1 MTMSYQVIARKWRPQ
16 VFEELTGQ
24 EAIARTLQN
33 AITDGRLHHAYIFA
47 GPRGV
52 GKTTTARLLAKAVNC
67 VTGPTARPCNECAP
81 CQEIARGSS
90 IDVIEIDAASHT
102 GVDNVREVIINSIA
116 IGPARDR
123 SRVFIIDE
131 FHQLSSSAFNALLKT
146 LEEPPGHVLFIMATT
161 ELQKVPLTILSRCQ
175 VFEFR
180 LIAENKIVERLRL
193 IAGAEG
199 IKVSDSALRRIARA
213 GEGSMRDAQSAF
225 DQVISFGHPG
235 GEIKDDDVAAAL
247 GVVGADVLVAVADAL
262 ADQEGRR
269 VIQLVDELVGRGH
282 DLRTFCRELMTH
294 FRNLLVIKTVGE
306 DRELLPLD
314 DAEITMLAKQAERFA
329 EEELVRAFHVLTDIE
344 QNIRFS
350 NEPRYQLEVGL
361 VKLAHIGRLRP
372 LAELVRRIE
381 EVEKRLSGVS
391 GPVSAAPSSSS
402 ADRGSKPGDSGP
414 RRSDRRLA
422 PQEFGAI
429 AAGPP
434 LPITS
439 EQPGSG
445 FGLEQLKDAL
455 ARRGKMLLSVT
466 LEKARVVELVGDSLR
481 IVFPEGAGGYKE
493 TLSERTTAQLIET
506 VAQEVVGR
514 KIKLEVSVETA
525 RQIAGSA
532 HKDRQ
537 KLRAQVEDDPV
548 VRSLLKTFKGELVEV
563 VPKEDVH

>member
-52 GKTTTARLLAKAVNC
+52 GKTTTARILAKAVNC
-67 VTGPTARPCNECAP
+67 VTGPTARPCNECAA

-123 SRVFIIDE
+123 SRIFIIDE
-131 FHQLSSSAFNALLKT
+131 FHQLSPSAFNALLKT

-180 LIAENKIVERLRL
+180 LIAESKIVERLRL
-193 IAGAEG
+193 IADVEG
-199 IKVSDSALRRIARA
+199 INIGDSALRRIARA

-225 DQVISFGHPG
+225 DQVISFGHHG
-235 GEIKDDDVAAAL
+235 KEIKDDDVAAAL
-247 GVVGADVLVAVADAL
+247 GTVGAEVLVAFADAL

-269 VIQLVDELVGRGH
+269 IIQSLDDLVRRGH

-294 FRNLLVIKTVGE
+294 FRNLLVMKTVGD

-314 DAEITMLAKQAERFA
+314 DADITMLAKQAERFA
-329 EEELVRAFHVLTDIE
+329 EEELVRAFHALTEIE

-372 LAELVRRIE
+372 LAELVSRIE
-381 EVEKRLSGVS
+381 EIEKRLSGVS
-391 GPVSAAPSSSS
+391 SPLSVAPSSRS
-402 ADRGSKPGDSGP
+402 ADKGSEPGGKGSRTG
-414 RRSDRRLA
+414 DRPLTPSEAR
-422 PQEFGAI
+422 PV

-434 LPITS
+434 PTVTS
-439 EQPGSG
+439 ERPTSG
-445 FGLEQLKDAL
+445 LDAEQLTDAL
-455 ARRGKMLLSVT
+455 ARRGKMLLIAT
-466 LEKARVVELVGDSLR
+466 LEKARAVELVGDSLR
-481 IVFPEGAGGYKE
+481 IVFPEGAGSYKE
-493 TLSERTTAQLIET
+493 TLLERTTAQLMET
-506 VAQEVVGR
+506 VAQEIVGR
-514 KIKLEVSVETA
+514 KVKLDVSVENAKQTA
-525 RQIAGSA
+525 DSER
-532 HKDRQ
+532 KDQ
-537 KLRAQVEDDPV
+537 QQLRAQVEGDPV
-548 VRSLLKTFKGELVEV
+548 VRSLLKTFKGELVDV